1 MIDVESEIFTMVSKE
16 VRKNFPS
23 IYMTGEY
30 VPAPPSFPCAS
41 VVEADNTP
49 LRRTQTT
56 DSAENHATLLYEVNI
71 YSNKKTG
78 KKKECRAIAEV
89 IDAVFDRLGFERIML
104 RPIDN
109 VADATIYRMTG
120 RYRAVVS
127 RNKTIYR
134 R

>member
-1 MIDVESEIFTMVSKE
+1 MIDVEKELFTLVATE
-16 VRKNFPS
+16 VRKKFPR

-49 LRRTQTT
+49 VRRTQSS

-71 YSNKKTG
+71 YSNKKAG
-78 KKKECRAIAEV
+78 KKTECRAIAAV
-89 IDAVFDRLGFERIML
+89 IDEVFQRLGFERVLL
-104 RPIDN
+104 RPVDN
-109 VADATIYRMTG
+109 VADATIYRMIG

-127 RNKTIYR
+127 ENNVIYR